1 MLMHFFLVDLVDLRT
16 PVNFATK
23 NIIIIITVWS
33 SSTGARH
40 RPARSEVEDKLLCTL
55 HGRTMVQLPSHV
67 AQHTH
72 NGRGTRAYYR
82 LNYFNYEINYPD
94 VFSLRRWAP
103 SRSKVSPRPAT
114 DYHRNVRTVAYRISF
129 YFYLSTTPLPLAPH
143 SHHLH
148 WNLETS
154 MQCRTYVAGC
164 REHLC
169 DRNTMCNG

>member
-67 AQHTH
+67 ALHTH

-114 DYHRNVRTVAYRISF
+114 DCHRNVRTSHSCTQNIFLLLPEHDAIAASATFAPFALEPGNQHAVQDIRCGLPRA
-129 YFYLSTTPLPLAPH
+129 PLRSKH
-143 SHHLH
+143 
-148 WNLETS
+148 N
-154 MQCRTYVAGC
+154 V
-164 REHLC
+164 
-169 DRNTMCNG
+169 